1 MSLRPPVV
9 GVQVPARPADAR
21 PWPLPALGAAL
32 LACALPPLL
41 AYNQPPSSTLLNQC
55 LAVSLWGALVA
66 VLAPRVWPVRG
77 GSLLGALALLA
88 AAALASGV
96 LGALPAGLMLSALG
110 LLGVAALLVV
120 VFAAVAE
127 CDDGSTVWLCLAT
140 GLMVAGALS
149 AGVALVQVFAP
160 QWADGNWIAHSGLP
174 GRAVGN
180 LRQPNHLCSL
190 LTWGLLATACLLDRG
205 AISRA
210 MAWPLSAVMVFAI
223 ELSASRT
230 GAVGLA
236 LVAAWGLLDRRL
248 SGRTRV
254 LLVAAPLLWV
264 VSYGAMTLYGHWS
277 AQAYGAAARLA
288 SGEAAGGDSPNS
300 RLRIWANAL
309 QLIAQ
314 QPWLGV
320 GWGEFNVAW
329 SLTAFPGRPTA
340 FFDHT
345 HNLPLHL
352 LAELGVPLAIA
363 VMALLGLA
371 LWQGWRRARAA
382 GGEHGTTAMT
392 AWMMVVLISVHSMV
406 EYPLWYAYFLL
417 PAACAWGYALGN
429 PGAQS
434 RQSASGFAGGPE
446 GAGGRAPWLAPL
458 LGVAVTLGGGL
469 AMLDYQRVVVIYAP
483 GEGAGSLESRIA
495 DGQHSVLYAHHAD
508 YAAATHDQP
517 LPGTVLAFRRAPHY
531 LLDTRLMMAWA
542 RDLAQNGQLDAART
556 VAQRLREFRNPDAD
570 EFFAACEADGP
581 PPFQC
586 LPPQQPVTWRAF
598 IER

>member
-1 MSLRPPVV
+1 ML
-9 GVQVPARPADAR
+9 
-21 PWPLPALGAAL
+21 AAL

-66 VLAPRVWPVRG
+66 VLAPRVWPVQG

-88 AAALASGV
+88 AAALGSGV

-110 LLGVAALLVV
+110 LLGVAVLLVV
-120 VFAAVAE
+120 AFAAVAAR
-127 CDDGSTVWLCLAT
+127 DDGATVWLCVAT
-140 GLMVAGALS
+140 GLMVAGTLS

-160 QWADGNWIAHSGLP
+160 HWADGNWIAHSGLP

-190 LTWGLLATACLLDRG
+190 LTWGLLATACLLERG

-210 MAWPLSAVMVFAI
+210 MAWPLSVAMVFAI

-236 LVAAWGLLDRRL
+236 LVAAWGVLDRRL

-254 LLVAAPLLWV
+254 LLVAAPLLWA

-288 SGEAAGGDSPNS
+288 SGEATGGESPNS

-352 LAELGVPLAIA
+352 LAELGVPLATA

-371 LWQGWRRARAA
+371 LWQGWRRARAT
-382 GGEHGTTAMT
+382 GGERGTTAMT
-392 AWMMVVLISVHSMV
+392 AWMMVVLIGVHSMV

-417 PAACAWGYALGN
+417 PAACAWGYVLGS
-429 PGAQS
+429 PGAADG
-434 RQSASGFAGGPE
+434 ASGAGAAPDPDRDR
-446 GAGGRAPWLAPL
+446 GRAPWLTPL

-495 DGQHSVLYAHHAD
+495 DGQRSVLYAHHAD

-517 LPGTVLAFRRAPHY
+517 LPGTALAFRRAPHY

-542 RDLAQNGQLDAART
+542 RTLAQGGELDAART

-586 LPPQQPVTWRAF
+586 LPPAVAWPWRAF
-598 IER
+598 LRAELAGPNVR